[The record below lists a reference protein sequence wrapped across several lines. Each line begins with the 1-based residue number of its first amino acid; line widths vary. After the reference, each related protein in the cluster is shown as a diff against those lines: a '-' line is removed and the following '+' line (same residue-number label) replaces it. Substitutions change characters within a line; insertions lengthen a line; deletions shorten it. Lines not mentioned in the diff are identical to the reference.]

1 MRDDDDLVTSL
12 QEMHG
17 ELIDMDFDAARN
29 RQEEVGDEPA
39 RGVSR
44 ASIKLGK
51 SSRYPVAHRSS
62 LWPLLPRDELG
73 AFAVALDEPSP

>member
-17 ELIDMDFDAARN
+17 ELIDMDLDSARN

-39 RGVSR
+39 RRVSR
-44 ASIKLGK
+44 ASIKPVEY
-51 SSRYPVAHRSS
+51 SRYPVAHRSS
-62 LWPLLPRDELG
+62 
-73 AFAVALDEPSP
+73 F